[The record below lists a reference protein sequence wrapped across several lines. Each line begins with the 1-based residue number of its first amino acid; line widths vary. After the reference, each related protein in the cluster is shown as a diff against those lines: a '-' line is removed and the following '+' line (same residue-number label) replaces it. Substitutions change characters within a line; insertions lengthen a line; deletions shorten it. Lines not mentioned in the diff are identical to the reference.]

1 MRYRCESR
9 DGCNGSATDGDSRS
23 EGARYRR
30 DLSVKH
36 SRKSRSITSWVSISA
51 SDAARVTIEPGR
63 HSCARE
69 IPQGSSA
76 VIGGLGTWR
85 RIEAWQD
92 MFSSPIEV
100 NYPDQSCRSLER
112 LTIGSKDIVLEY
124 NVPAP

>member
-9 DGCNGSATDGDSRS
+9 DGCNGSATEGDSRW

-85 RIEAWQD
+85 RVGGWEGK
-92 MFSSPIEV
+92 FSSPIERKHPGQ
-100 NYPDQSCRSLER
+100 NCRS
-112 LTIGSKDIVLEY
+112 
-124 NVPAP
+124 P